1 MSGGYFYYNKYSL
14 ENISEEIERV
24 IQLNQVPNEEGQSWN
39 FSTETL
45 QEFQKAITLLKQTSI
60 YLDNIDLL
68 LSSDISEKSFLESL
82 NEECFLKNNIL

>member
-45 QEFQKAITLLKQTSI
+45 QEFQKAIILLKQTSI

-68 LSSDISEKSFLESL
+68 LSSDIDEKGFLESIKENL
-82 NEECFLKNNIL
+82 